1 MDPADIKCKYTYV
14 IWILLAVGL
23 VLLVSYKLNKYVP
36 LVGCIM
42 IAIALWLYSFECPS
56 PPAPPPPPPPPAG
69 YVYCEKPGEDGIS
82 AIYTKG
88 PTCAWTGPLLNKL
101 KNEIETEGIKVTD
114 CTKDKT
120 GECVNIGN
128 NGALPG
134 FPAVLC
140 NDGETVYVGYKE

>member
-1 MDPADIKCKYTYV
+1 MDPADIKCKYPYV
-14 IWILLAVGL
+14 IWIILAVGL
-23 VLLVSYKLNKYVP
+23 VLLGSYKLNSYVP
-36 LVGCIM
+36 VLGSLL
-42 IAIALWLYSFECPS
+42 IAIALWLYSFDCPS
-56 PPAPPPPPPPPAG
+56 PVPEETPPPPPTG

-82 AIYTKG
+82 AIFTKG

-101 KNEIETEGIKVTD
+101 KNEIETEGIEVTD
-114 CTKDKT
+114 CTKDQT
-120 GECVNIGN
+120 GACVNIGN

>member
-1 MDPADIKCKYTYV
+1 MDLSDIKCNYPYV
-14 IWILLAVGL
+14 LWIILAIGI
-23 VLLVSYKLNKYVP
+23 VLIVSFKLNKYMP
-36 LVGCIM
+36 IVGCIL
-42 IAIALWLYSFECPS
+42 IAIALWLYSFDCPS
-56 PPAPPPPPPPPAG
+56 PPAPPAPTPPSG
-69 YVYCEKPGEDGIS
+69 YEYCAKPGEDGIS

-88 PTCAWTGPLLNKL
+88 ATCAWTGPILNKL
-101 KNEIETEGIKVTD
+101 KKEIESEDIPVTD

-120 GECVNIGN
+120 GECYNIGN